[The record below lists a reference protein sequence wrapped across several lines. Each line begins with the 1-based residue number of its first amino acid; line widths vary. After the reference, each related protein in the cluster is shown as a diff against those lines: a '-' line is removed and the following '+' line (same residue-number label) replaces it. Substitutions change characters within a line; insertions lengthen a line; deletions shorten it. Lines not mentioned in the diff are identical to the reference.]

1 MSKNKKHEHGEHTEE
16 EVLKTEC
23 PKCEQNSDKQTKEET
38 AQGEQN
44 QAEKKVENLSAA
56 EKKLA
61 ECEKKL
67 EETEKKAEEYK
78 QSWYRSAAEFENYKK
93 RHNGE
98 RAQAYAD
105 GQGDVI
111 KSILVIG
118 DNLERALASV
128 PDEKTAEGIRM
139 MIRQFYETLAN
150 LNVKVVDP
158 VGETFDPNLH
168 EAVHQVEPGDGDES
182 GKIKSV
188 FRKGYELNGK
198 ILRYAQVVVIK

>member
-1 MSKNKKHEHGEHTEE
+1 MSKNKHEKHPDENFEKNEARAE
-16 EVLKTEC
+16 
-23 PKCEQNSDKQTKEET
+23 DKIEET
-38 AQGEQN
+38 QSEPE
-44 QAEKKVENLSAA
+44 AEKAENAEA
-56 EKKLA
+56 EKGKQPSESETLRAKLA
-61 ECEKKL
+61 ES
-67 EETEKKAEEYK
+67 EKKAEEYK
-78 QSWYRSAAEFENYKK
+78 QSWYRSAAEFDNYKK
-93 RHNGE
+93 RHANE

-118 DNLERALASV
+118 DNLDRALASTA
-128 PDEKTAEGIRM
+128 DEKTADGLKI

-158 VGETFDPNLH
+158 IGEKFDPNLH
-168 EAVHQVEPGDGDES
+168 EAVHQVEAEDGEES
-182 GKIKSV
+182 GIIKSV

>member
-1 MSKNKKHEHGEHTEE
+1 MKKYTKKLISVLMSACLLCTSAAICTPVGANTAKAVTKSQ
-16 EVLKTEC
+16 
-23 PKCEQNSDKQTKEET
+23 EQRKEE
-38 AQGEQN
+38 
-44 QAEKKVENLSAA
+44 L
-56 EKKLA
+56 
-61 ECEKKL
+61 EKKL

-78 QSWYRSAAEFENYKK
+78 PSWYRSAAEFENYKK

-98 RAQAYAD
+98 RAQAYAA

-168 EAVHQVEPGDGDES
+168 EAVHQVEPEDGDES

-188 FRKGYELNGK
+188 FRKGYDLNGK

>member
-1 MSKNKKHEHGEHTEE
+1 MSKNKKHNHGE
-16 EVLKTEC
+16 EVADTTANGC
-23 PKCEQNSDKQTKEET
+23 DCEDKEQENKEAE
-38 AQGEQN
+38 
-44 QAEKKVENLSAA
+44 QAESNEENLS
-56 EKKLA
+56 ESDKKLA

-67 EETEKKAEEYK
+67 AESEKKAEEYK
-78 QSWYRSAAEFENYKK
+78 QSWYRAAAEFENYKK

-111 KSILVIG
+111 KSVLVIG

-128 PDEKTAEGIRM
+128 SDEKTAEGIKM

-158 VGETFDPNLH
+158 VGEKFDPNLH
-168 EAVHQVEPGDGDES
+168 EAVHQVEPEEGEES

-198 ILRYAQVVVIK
+198 IIRYAQVVVIK

>member
-1 MSKNKKHEHGEHTEE
+1 MSKNKKHNHGEE
-16 EVLKTEC
+16 EVVNNTAAAAEDCENKEQENKETEQDAVHS
-23 PKCEQNSDKQTKEET
+23 E
-38 AQGEQN
+38 
-44 QAEKKVENLSAA
+44 ENLSDAD
-56 EKKLA
+56 KKLA

-67 EETEKKAEEYK
+67 AESEKKAEEYK
-78 QSWYRSAAEFENYKK
+78 QSWYRAAAEFENYKK

-128 PDEKTAEGIRM
+128 PDEKTAEGIKM

-150 LNVKVVDP
+150 LHVKVVDP
-158 VGETFDPNLH
+158 VGEAFDPNLH
-168 EAVHQVEPGDGDES
+168 EAVHQVEPEDGDES